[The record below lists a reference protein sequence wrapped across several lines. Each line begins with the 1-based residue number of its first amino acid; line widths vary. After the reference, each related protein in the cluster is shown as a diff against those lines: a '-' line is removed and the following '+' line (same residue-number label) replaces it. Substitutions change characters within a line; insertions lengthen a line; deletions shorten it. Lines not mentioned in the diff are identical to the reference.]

1 MKKKYVKPTMK
12 LVEWNFQNPIC
23 NTVCQHSPC
32 IVIDDE
38 QAGTTRIDHIHH
50 FTNDELGEWN
60 VTPSA
65 NSNRWN

>member
-32 IVIDDE
+32 IVIGDDE
-38 QAGTTRIDHIHH
+38 AQTRHDTRMDMYDDDLNWHKWP
-50 FTNDELGEWN
+50 N
-60 VTPSA
+60 
-65 NSNRWN
+65 

>member
-32 IVIDDE
+32 IHIIGDE
-38 QAGTTRIDHIHH
+38 GGNTHAEHRGTWTEEDIH
-50 FTNDELGEWN
+50 WN
-60 VTPSA
+60 
-65 NSNRWN
+65 NW

>member
-32 IVIDDE
+32 IIIDDND
-38 QAGTTRIDHIHH
+38 GGHTRRDTRMNWINQDL
-50 FTNDELGEWN
+50 TWNDWN
-60 VTPSA
+60 
-65 NSNRWN
+65 N